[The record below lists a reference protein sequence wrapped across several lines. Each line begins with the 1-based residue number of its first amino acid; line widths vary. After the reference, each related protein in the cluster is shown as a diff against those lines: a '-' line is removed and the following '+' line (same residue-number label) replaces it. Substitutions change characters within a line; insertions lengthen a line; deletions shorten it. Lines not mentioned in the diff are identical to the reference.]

1 MPWTR
6 ALAALVSLLL
16 SSLLPPLSPDAR
28 AEKPSTRLLD
38 ELNWMEF
45 KKLVP
50 HEIDA
55 VLLTIGTL
63 EAHGVINNG
72 ADNLAPVA
80 IAKAIAEDA
89 NALIAPHISYGV
101 TGSLAP
107 YPGGLHVP
115 EDPFRAYV
123 HAVLLGLVRMGFRKI
138 IILN

>member
-1 MPWTR
+1 MRVIHR
-6 ALAALVSLLL
+6 ACAALLSFILL
-16 SSLLPPLSPDAR
+16 SASPPLADDAR
-28 AEKPSTRLLD
+28 AEKPASRQLD
-38 ELNWMEF
+38 DLNWMEF
-45 KKLVP
+45 KRLVP
-50 HEIDA
+50 GQIDT

-89 NALIAPHISYGV
+89 NALIAPHIGYGV

-115 EDPFRAYV
+115 EDPF
-123 HAVLLGLVRMGFRKI
+123 
-138 IILN
+138 